1 MINIKKER
9 LTALLGYL
17 AMVLFSVLFIFIG
30 NKVAV
35 GEQKFFARDDGTEIL
50 AAKVDKVIS
59 REEDRQDMGSVER
72 VTVTI
77 DFEATVIRG
86 EHKGMQL
93 QAQQINDS
101 FMAVGYKEVEAGD
114 KLLLYGYDDGQE
126 THWLMHEYLR
136 SDALIILAAVF
147 IVLLLIYGRKKG
159 FHSVLALGFTCLS
172 IFLVFIPAILSGKN
186 IYAAS
191 FILMAFIT
199 VMTLTLVNGFN
210 RKSLSA
216 GIGLFGGLAAAAV
229 VFGLADIFL
238 KLSGYVSEESIYL
251 AYVNPAN
258 PIDLKAILFA
268 GILLGALGAVMD
280 VAVSIAA
287 SLQEVHDSAEN
298 PTFAS
303 LMRSGLNI
311 GQDMLGT
318 MMNTL
323 VLAYIGSSLSLVL
336 ILIVY
341 SNSLLE
347 LFNKEMIVVE
357 VLQSLAGSVGLL
369 AAIPLTTL
377 VSSYIY
383 IHKRKS

>member
-1 MINIKKER
+1 MANINKER
-9 LTALLGYL
+9 LTALAGYF
-17 AMVLFSVLFIFIG
+17 AMVLFSVLFIVVG
-30 NKVAV
+30 NKIAV
-35 GEQKFFARDDGTEIL
+35 GDQQFFARDDGTEIL
-50 AAKVDKVIS
+50 AAKVDKVLN
-59 REEDRQDMGSVER
+59 RQEDRQDMGGTER

-77 DFEATVIRG
+77 DFDATVIRG
-86 EHKGMQL
+86 EHKGMQIK
-93 QAQQINDS
+93 AQQINDS

-114 KLLLYGYDDGQE
+114 KLLLYGYTGGAE
-126 THWLMHEYLR
+126 PLWLMHEYIR
-136 SDALIILAAVF
+136 SDALIVLAAVF

-172 IFLVFIPAILSGKN
+172 IFVVFIPAILSGKN
-186 IYAAS
+186 IYVCS

-216 GIGLFGGLAAAAV
+216 GIGLFGGLTAAGL
-229 VFGLADIFL
+229 VFWLTDIFL

-251 AYVNPAN
+251 AYVNPDN

-287 SLQEVHDSAEN
+287 SLQEVHDSSEH
-298 PTFAS
+298 PTFAA
-303 LMRSGLNI
+303 LMKSGLNI

-383 IHKRKS
+383 INKPKA